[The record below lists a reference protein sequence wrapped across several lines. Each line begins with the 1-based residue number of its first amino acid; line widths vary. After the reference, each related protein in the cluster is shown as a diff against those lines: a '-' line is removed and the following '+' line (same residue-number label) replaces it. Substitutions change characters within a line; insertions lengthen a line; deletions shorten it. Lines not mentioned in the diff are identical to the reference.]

1 MSNFRGEYRTL
12 NLSDTDKQQ
21 LDHVLVLVGEVLDS
35 DVVGVYLF
43 GSAVLGGL
51 RSDSDLDLLV
61 VSRRTTTLVEK
72 QRLVHELMS
81 ISGRVNPLGI
91 LRRIELTIVVEE
103 DVRPWHYPPNIDFQ
117 YGDWLRDEFK
127 RGNLEHLSPALNP
140 DLAVLISMVLM
151 ADTPVIGPPPA
162 EVFDPI
168 PYQDLLKA
176 MLSDLDRLRSDIS
189 WDTRNVIL
197 TLARIWSTVT
207 TGLIQS
213 KDDAAEWAL
222 ARLPRPHQ
230 AVVYRARAIYLG
242 ESAERW
248 DDMQGDIALCVDY
261 LINEIRNIASTPDES
276 P

>member
-1 MSNFRGEYRTL
+1 M

-197 TLARIWSTVT
+197 TLARIWSTIT

-230 AVVYRARAIYLG
+230 AVVNRARAIYLG